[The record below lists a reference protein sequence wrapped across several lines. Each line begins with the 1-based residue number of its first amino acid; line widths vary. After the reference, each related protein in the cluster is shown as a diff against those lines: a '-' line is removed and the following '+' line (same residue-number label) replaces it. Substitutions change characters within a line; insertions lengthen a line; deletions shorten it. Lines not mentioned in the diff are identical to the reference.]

1 MVDSL
6 GRYWLNLHARAR
18 DIDADQAL
26 LGALGVAAFAYPHQI
41 YNVRRMVTDTA
52 CRWLLADEVGL
63 GKTIQALMVLR
74 ALASQR
80 ETGLR
85 VALVVPDDLVQHW
98 QEELISRTQVG
109 RAGIAPEPSEEVS
122 PPTPA
127 KGEIAVDLC
136 RQARLASGAIR
147 LNPRLY
153 DVLIVDEYPK
163 LFQAIREMVAV
174 ASRTTPHVI
183 LLSATPGLHDAQT
196 RTDILSILEPD
207 LARRAQALD
216 RDILELLAERESLAQ
231 AVMTGDR
238 EADGDLTPPAGE
250 ARRYYGTSHAVFRR
264 VIRTRRVDYPDAL
277 PQRTYAPIVVP
288 ATEGDVRRVTL
299 ARQYLAAAI
308 TEGQNVRQ
316 DLVLQIAGRSPASLI
331 NRASTLGRGAS
342 SKLLGAVKALDEAA
356 RDPGDAK
363 LDALIDH
370 LRHAFSENPKSRILV
385 VAEDNRSVDYLA
397 VAIEKLVE
405 VEVAR
410 KRRPYADSETEI
422 DVHVTQLKE
431 DLDAFESGQAKVLV
445 AADVAAEGHN
455 LQFATEI
462 VFYALPWNPA
472 AVDQWIGR
480 LDRLGGKGPP
490 GKRIIRITPIVV
502 QNSIE
507 ARILELYEAAEI
519 FSGGRVFDDDAW
531 REMEA
536 TINAA
541 AYGSGQD
548 WKKLIA
554 DAKRHVVAEEGWRSQ
569 SKFQPLER
577 AAAARE
583 QFDAL
588 RAQAYPLPF
597 DEDDDH
603 GGRHNWFRSREVA
616 AKRLLTLAQDVG
628 ALKLESRVD
637 PETRQR
643 YRTVWY
649 AKKFEDGD
657 IFIKEL
663 DVAHPGHK
671 KALIVSRSD
680 ILAPPTVNV
689 GSRRLNFFD
698 QGHPLHDAVKAA
710 FCGIAAPNSTATEY
724 VIRFPEGHPGA
735 AYAGRHVVVCS
746 AALRPVFGEAFSD
759 SELTDRTSGGDST
772 FEREATQTAVRR
784 AFEEHLADNRWFV
797 DLFPPQHY
805 VSAGVHSDGGVKPVS
820 PSLFIGASEDHGLP
834 RLVAERQLSQ
844 GDAAVLRTVRDGL
857 RQGMVQQAVSRLQG
871 WMLDAESEAAFRR
884 FKASSEAREAIQA
897 ALDSEVRERQRG
909 GRLAIDRARVRAV
922 EFAVL
927 LAELCGEMRLGRLA
941 TVKDALRAT
950 QLTDMRSLI
959 FKVQ

>member
-1 MVDSL
+1 MIDSL

-18 DIDADQAL
+18 AIDADQAL
-26 LGALGVAAFAYPHQI
+26 LGALGVAAFAYPHQV
-41 YNVRRMVTDTA
+41 YNVRRMVTDTS
-52 CRWLLADEVGL
+52 CRWLVADEVGL

-74 ALASQR
+74 ALATQR

-85 VALVVPDDLVQHW
+85 VALIVPDDLVQQW

-109 RAGIAPEPSEEVS
+109 RAGIAPEPSDEPS

-127 KGEIAVDLC
+127 RGEVAVDLC
-136 RQARLASGAIR
+136 RQARLASGAVR

-163 LFQAIREMVAV
+163 LSQAIREVV
-174 ASRTTPHVI
+174 GSASRTIPHVL
-183 LLSATPGLHDAQT
+183 LLSATPALHDADM
-196 RTDILSILEPD
+196 RAEVLSILEPE

-216 RDILELLAERESLAQ
+216 RNILELLLEREAVARSVLTGERPADESLA
-231 AVMTGDR
+231 
-238 EADGDLTPPAGE
+238 PPAGE
-250 ARRYYGTSHAVFRR
+250 ARRYLAASHALFRR

-277 PQRTYAPIVVP
+277 PQRAYAPITVP
-288 ATEGDVRRVTL
+288 ATEGDVRRVNG
-299 ARQYLAAAI
+299 ARQYLATAV
-308 TEGQNVRQ
+308 TEGRNVRQ
-316 DLVLQIAGRSPASLI
+316 DLVLQVAGRSPASLI

-342 SKLLGAVKALDEAA
+342 SKLLAAVKALDEAA

-363 LDALIDH
+363 LDALVDH
-370 LRHAFSENPKSRILV
+370 LCGTFAENPKARILV

-422 DVHVTQLKE
+422 DVHVAQLKD
-431 DLDAFESGQAKVLV
+431 DLDAFESGHARVLV

-490 GKRIIRITPIVV
+490 GKRTIRITPIVV
-502 QNSIE
+502 AGSIE
-507 ARILELYEAAEI
+507 ARILELYEAAKI

-531 REMEA
+531 REMEGS
-536 TINAA
+536 INAA
-541 AYGSGQD
+541 AYGSGED
-548 WKKLIA
+548 WSKLIA
-554 DAKRHVVAEEGWRSQ
+554 AAKRHVVAEEGWRSQ
-569 SKFQPLER
+569 SLFPPTEG
-577 AAAARE
+577 APAARE
-583 QFDAL
+583 LFESMQG
-588 RAQAYPLPF
+588 RRYPLPLGPA
-597 DEDDDH
+597 EDQ

-628 ALKLESRVD
+628 ALRLESRTD
-637 PETRQR
+637 AETQQR

-649 AKKFEDGD
+649 AKKWEPGD

-663 DVAHPGHK
+663 DTAHAGHK
-671 KALIVSRSD
+671 KALLVNRGD
-680 ILAPPTVNV
+680 IIAPPTVNV

-698 QGHPLHDAVKAA
+698 QGHPLHDAVVEAL
-710 FCGIAAPNSTATEY
+710 CGLPAPNSPSVEY
-724 VIRFPEGHPGA
+724 VVHFPESHPGA
-735 AYAGRHVVVCS
+735 AYSGRHVVLCS
-746 AALRPVFGEAFSD
+746 AALRPKFLAPFSAE
-759 SELTDRTSGGDST
+759 ELTGRSSGGDSS
-772 FEREATQTAVRR
+772 FEREMLQAAVRR
-784 AFEEHLADNRWFV
+784 AFEEYLADSRWFT

-805 VSAGVHSDGGVKPVS
+805 VVAGLRTGDAVTPVPAAPFIASSDEHGV
-820 PSLFIGASEDHGLP
+820 P

-844 GDAAVLRTVRDGL
+844 ADATTIRAVRDSL
-857 RQGMVQQAVSRLQG
+857 RQGLAQQAVARLQT
-871 WMLDAESEAAFRR
+871 WMLDAQGESPFRLFKARSEAA
-884 FKASSEAREAIQA
+884 EAFQA
-897 ALDSEVRERQRG
+897 ALDVEMRERQRG
-909 GRLAIDRARVRAV
+909 GRLAIDRARTRSV
-922 EFAVL
+922 EYGVL

-941 TVKDALRAT
+941 EVTEALRAT
-950 QLTDMRSLI
+950 QLTDLRSLI
-959 FKVQ
+959 IRVQ